1 MTNDNNLSI
10 TVLLIEDSEAD
21 AGLIK
26 AHLAGCTQPSFVV
39 HHETTLRAGV
49 LRLHEGLVDI
59 VVLDLSLPDSH
70 GLQTFSQVTDA
81 ANGAPIVILSGV
93 KDDQIALEA
102 VRQGAQDFFSKNETI
117 SESLGRSLQY
127 TIERYHRQRAE
138 REIDAAAFIQ
148 RRLYPRPLPPLPG
161 LDVAGRCDPAN
172 QVGGDYFDYLM
183 ADENS
188 LLLVIGDVSGHGFGP
203 SLVMAETR
211 AAVRTLACIT
221 DDIGTMIRRVNE
233 LLVHD
238 NFGTFV
244 SLFLARIDVA
254 TGVCRYA
261 SAGQP
266 AELIRADGST
276 ETLECGAPPLGIQ
289 LGGPYAVR
297 ETQLRTNDKLLL
309 YTDGISERSLAPSKL
324 FGVPRMCQLIA
335 DSTGM
340 NATETLERLFDE
352 ANAFANDRPPAD
364 DMTAIV
370 LKVNSVASGV

>member
-1 MTNDNNLSI
+1 MTNDSHATI

-26 AHLAGCTQPSFVV
+26 AHLAGRVEPSFDL
-39 HHETTLRAGV
+39 HHETTLHGGV
-49 LRLHEGLVDI
+49 QRLHENVFDI
-59 VVLDLSLPDSH
+59 VVLDLSLPDSD
-70 GLQTFSQVTDA
+70 GLKTFSLVTEA

-127 TIERYHRQRAE
+127 TIERFHRQRAE

-172 QVGGDYFDYLM
+172 QVGGDYFDYLL

-188 LLLVIGDVSGHGFGP
+188 LILVIGDVSGHGFGP

-211 AAVRTLACIT
+211 AAVRTLAPTT
-221 DDIGTMIRRVNE
+221 DNIGTMIRRVNE

-266 AELIRADGST
+266 AELIRADGAT
-276 ETLECGAPPLGIQ
+276 ETLESNDPPLGIQ
-289 LGGPYAVR
+289 LGGPFEVR
-297 ETQLRTNDKLLL
+297 ETQLRTNDTLLL
-309 YTDGISERSLAPSKL
+309 FTDGIAERSPTTSQL
-324 FGVPRMCQLIA
+324 FGVPRMCQLVA
-335 DSTGM
+335 DSTDLT
-340 NATETLERLFDE
+340 AAQTLERLFDE
-352 ANAFANDRPPAD
+352 ANAFANARPPAD

-370 LKVNSVASGV
+370 LKVRSRA

>member
-1 MTNDNNLSI
+1 MTNDSHITI

-26 AHLAGCTQPSFVV
+26 AHLDGRSNPSFAVQ
-39 HHETTLRAGV
+39 HETTLHDGV
-49 LRLHEGLVDI
+49 KRLHENLVDI
-59 VVLDLSLPDSH
+59 VVLDLSLPDSN
-70 GLQTFSQVTDA
+70 GLETFSQVTEA
-81 ANGAPIVILSGV
+81 ANGAPIVVLSGV

-102 VRQGAQDFFSKNETI
+102 VRLGAQDFFSKNETI

-127 TIERYHRQRAE
+127 TIERFHRQRVE

-188 LLLVIGDVSGHGFGP
+188 LILLIGDVSGHGFGP

-211 AAVRTLACIT
+211 AAFRTLATTT
-221 DDIGTMIRRVNE
+221 DDIGKMIRLVNA
-233 LLVHD
+233 LLVDD

-244 SLFLARIDVA
+244 SLFLARIDVT
-254 TGVCRYA
+254 TGVCRYV

-266 AELIRADGST
+266 AELVRADGST
-276 ETLECGAPPLGIQ
+276 ETLECGDPPLGIRLRNQ
-289 LGGPYAVR
+289 FTVR
-297 ETQLRTNDKLLL
+297 QTQLQPNDTLLL
-309 YTDGISERSLAPSKL
+309 YTDGISERSSATPTL
-324 FGVPRMCQLIA
+324 FGVSRMRQLIVESSGLTA
-335 DSTGM
+335 
-340 NATETLERLFDE
+340 AQTLERLFDE
-352 ANAFANDRPPAD
+352 ANAFSNARPPAD

-370 LKVNSVASGV
+370 LKVNAIASNS